1 MRSSWWSEPPH
12 QTNTPCAEKEGL
24 TKTPNKHYSSWNK
37 SSSNHLAD
45 CISYVC
51 ILVSF
56 EINTPVCVFVKKSYF
71 TIYKEIC
78 FFFLILKTHNDIFWE
93 QNTHKNTRVT
103 ITKLMIKKNVQESKC
118 LHAGSWMEHTQW
130 VFPWNCEWGQTAPE
144 GRLRCQTVVGLCSR
158 ATCEDTYHYQHKA
171 CSCKA
176 GALSAAFPIWLIM
189 QKKKE
194 KNLTAVL
201 YYLKVWSRLTT
212 NHFIASNTRYR
223 NFFFY
228 IKKAFRF

>member
-78 FFFLILKTHNDIFWE
+78 FFFFNP
-93 QNTHKNTRVT
+93 QNTQWHFLGAKYTQKHKSSNY
-103 ITKLMIKKNVQESKC
+103 
-118 LHAGSWMEHTQW
+118 
-130 VFPWNCEWGQTAPE
+130 QTY
-144 GRLRCQTVVGLCSR
+144 
-158 ATCEDTYHYQHKA
+158 D
-171 CSCKA
+171 
-176 GALSAAFPIWLIM
+176 
-189 QKKKE
+189 KKKCARVKMPSCWKLDGTYPMSVPLE
-194 KNLTAVL
+194 LRMRPNSTRRQIKMSNS
-201 YYLKVWSRLTT
+201 SRTM
-212 NHFIASNTRYR
+212 
-223 NFFFY
+223 
-228 IKKAFRF
+228 